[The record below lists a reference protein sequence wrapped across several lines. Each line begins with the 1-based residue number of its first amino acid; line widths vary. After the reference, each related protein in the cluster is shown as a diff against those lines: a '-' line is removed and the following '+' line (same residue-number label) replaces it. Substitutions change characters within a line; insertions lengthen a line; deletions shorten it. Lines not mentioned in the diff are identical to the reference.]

1 MISTNLLNIEKDPY
15 SEDRQLAAPKC
26 FDEIDILRG
35 IAILSVIL
43 IHVYMGV
50 ITQVSSLN
58 ALVITN
64 MFIALFSGAFAV
76 PLFIFVSGFS
86 LSNKYSGSFS
96 YSSFWEK
103 RLKFIIPPYIIFSIF
118 YLISSNGLNSIH
130 PTFCLVLAQNC
141 NGFLWFIPLIIQF
154 YLLYPLIIR
163 AYDYFNNTS
172 KLKLLFGL
180 ALVLQIL
187 WDTITFGLPL
197 GASIPF
203 VSHLLYFLLGI
214 YAARNYEHVKLN
226 IINIKNSEIHELV
239 LLSLVFTT
247 LLTYIWLIRF
257 NYIESYIKIPTLN
270 FISTLCILLG
280 FLALFMF
287 ILVLCIRASLYL
299 TKTNS
304 LYARVFVSFGCRS
317 FGIYLVHAYLISILG
332 MNIERFGFLGDNWS
346 YYFLLFTMTALL
358 SYLIVYLLN
367 FVPHSELLIGTH
379 KRFYEMPIQS

>member
-1 MISTNLLNIEKDPY
+1 
-15 SEDRQLAAPKC
+15 LAAPKW
-26 FDEIDILRG
+26 FDEVDILRG
-35 IAILSVIL
+35 FGILAVIL
-43 IHVYMGV
+43 IHVCGG
-50 ITQVSSLN
+50 IHESNLN

-64 MFIALFSGAFAV
+64 MFIAMFSGAFAV

-86 LSNKYSGSFS
+86 LSNTYSGSFS

-118 YLISSNGLNSIH
+118 YLISSNGLNSMH
-130 PTFCLVLAQNC
+130 SLHTTFNLLLTQNS

-163 AYDYFNNTS
+163 AYDYFNTIS
-172 KLKLLFGL
+172 KLKALFGL
-180 ALVLQIL
+180 ALSLQIL

-226 IINIKNSEIHELV
+226 IKNSKIYGLV

-270 FISTLCILLG
+270 FISTLSILLG
-280 FLALFMF
+280 FLALFML

-299 TKTNS
+299 TEVNN
-304 LYARVFVSFGCRS
+304 LFAYVFRSFGRRS
-317 FGIYLVHAYLISILG
+317 FGIYLVHIYFISILLG
-332 MNIERFGFLGDNWS
+332 KILENFGLSVSNWS

-358 SYLIVYLLN
+358 SYLVVYLLN

-379 KRFYEMPIQS
+379 EKFYETPTQS